1 MVHRVLPVLV
11 ALMPV
16 IAACGGTSD
25 TEPTDDTVQAEIP
38 TDLALVAQFTCNQL
52 RGVAA
57 GGAAPVITKEL
68 TRVASLGYTGSE
80 FRDAIRVPGHHRAAG
95 ERCRRQQPIR
105 RLAPRGSAS
114 NAAMASRA
122 WPSQ

>member
-38 TDLALVAQFTCNQL
+38 TDLRT
-52 RGVAA
+52 
-57 GGAAPVITKEL
+57 
-68 TRVASLGYTGSE
+68 
-80 FRDAIRVPGHHRAAG
+80 
-95 ERCRRQQPIR
+95 PIR
-105 RLAPRGSAS
+105 YLWMPQRATVVSGGSVAVY
-114 NAAMASRA
+114 AGCYARRFSR
-122 WPSQ
+122 PTGLNI

>member
-80 FRDAIRVPGHHRAAG
+80 FRDAMRSECPDTIGPLESDADVSSLFEG
-95 ERCRRQQPIR
+95 
-105 RLAPRGSAS
+105 
-114 NAAMASRA
+114 
-122 WPSQ
+122 